1 MISVP
6 SSTQNQLIRLSQGQ
20 LNLLEDCPRKFQ
32 NTYLE
37 QLRPPVDPKYEE
49 SQLLGSH
56 FHLLMQ
62 QQEMGLEISKFL
74 EVDDNEQN
82 QNSSKLKLQNWMNTF
97 ANIAPEIL
105 TPQTDS
111 ETFRE
116 SEHFRTL
123 QVQNYLLTVIY
134 DLLIA
139 NKSEV
144 QILDWKTYRKAPSKR
159 KLQYNWQTRLYLY
172 VLAET
177 SDYPPENISMTY
189 WFVQSE
195 TKPKNIKFTYSSLQ
209 HQQTEKKLNQHL
221 KKLTKWLQA
230 YQQGKEFPQVP
241 QGSKHCNY
249 CQYASRCQRISG
261 NAEEQISQDLLRT
274 DSKLINLA
282 NIQEVPL

>member
-1 MISVP
+1 MSILN
-6 SSTQNQLIRLSQGQ
+6 STQSQLIRLSQGQ

-37 QLRPPVDPKYEE
+37 QLRPPVDPQYEE

-62 QQEMGLEISKFL
+62 QREMGLKIGSFL
-74 EVDDNEQN
+74 QTDSQ
-82 QNSSKLKLQNWMNTF
+82 LQSWMESF
-97 ANIAPEIL
+97 ANIAPDIL

-116 SEHFRTL
+116 SEHLRTL
-123 QVQNYLLTVIY
+123 QVQDYLLTAIY

-139 NKSEV
+139 NKQEV
-144 QILDWKTYRKAPSKR
+144 QILDWKTYRTPPSKR

-177 SDYPPENISMTY
+177 SDYLPENISMTY

-221 KKLTKWLQA
+221 KKLNKWLQA
-230 YQQGKEFPQVP
+230 YQQGEQFPQVSE
-241 QGSKHCNY
+241 GSKICHK
-249 CQYASRCQRISG
+249 CQYASRCQRISA
-261 NAEEQISQDLLRT
+261 NSEELISQDLLGT
-274 DSKLINLA
+274 DSNLINLA